1 MFNNFF
7 FLENRGVFY
16 IKYKN
21 MVDPGKTQMTM

>member
-7 FLENRGVFY
+7 SENRGVFE

-21 MVDPGKTQMTM
+21 VVEPGKTQMTM